1 MTEPY
6 LQHYGVLGMKWGIR
20 KAAKYNAKAG
30 ASKQKKYH
38 YESLNTKIYNKRYKN
53 SVKKYGTDSSVAQKY
68 QRLTKRQQSLDSREV
83 ANAKKT
89 SVSKVLATRIAAG
102 VAFGGIAAGAAI
114 ATGGAS
120 AVAAAVAG
128 GLRGVTYASTIGS
141 GLYNRQRAR
150 GEGKIKSALL
160 ALSPAA
166 SIAYGAHTDHAA
178 TKNNNP

>member
-38 YESLNTKIYNKRYKN
+38 YESSDTKTYNKLYKD
-53 SVKKYGTDSSVAQKY
+53 SAKKYGADSSVAQKY
-68 QRLTKRQQSLDSREV
+68 QRLTKRQQLLDSREV

-102 VAFGGIAAGAAI
+102 VATGGIAAGAAI

-120 AVAAAVAG
+120 AVAAAVVG
-128 GLRGVTYASTIGS
+128 GLSGVTYASTIGS
-141 GLYNRQRAR
+141 KHYNRQRAR
-150 GEGKIKSALL
+150 GEGRIKSALL
-160 ALSPAA
+160 ALSPAV
-166 SIAYGAHTDHAA
+166 SNAYGARTDYAA
-178 TKNNNP
+178 TE